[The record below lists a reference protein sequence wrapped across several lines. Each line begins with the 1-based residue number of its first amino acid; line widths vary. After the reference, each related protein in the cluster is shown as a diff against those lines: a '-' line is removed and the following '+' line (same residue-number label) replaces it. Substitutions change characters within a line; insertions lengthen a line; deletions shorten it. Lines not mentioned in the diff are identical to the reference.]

1 MQPSDYDESAATLQ
15 LLTHAMSVST
25 YPLVR
30 VRGNLKPKPGP
41 KPKPDPNPTP
51 TPNPTQVSTY
61 PLVNGATSRGMMRR
75 HYWHTQQLQARY
87 LVITPAPPLLAHS
100 SPNPRLNPEPN
111 PSPNPHPKQESLAV
125 AEQRLSPITYGC
137 SLYYIRLQARPSWA

>member
-51 TPNPTQVSTY
+51 NPTQVSTY

-75 HYWHTQQLQARY
+75 HYWHTQQLQAH
-87 LVITPAPPLLAHS
+87 PALTLALGTQQLQEPLATHNPNLGTNPR
-100 SPNPRLNPEPN
+100 PNPRPSLG
-111 PSPNPHPKQESLAV
+111 PSPNPQP
-125 AEQRLSPITYGC
+125 
-137 SLYYIRLQARPSWA
+137 RP